1 MNQTSFNT
9 NNNNYQNQNKIFYCI
24 NTQNSSSKVGTSV
37 VPLNCGV
44 SYNKPEGHS
53 ENFVNP
59 QFNLIQ
65 NLVDQP
71 YKSVVPIDNSNVN
84 NINSMNMI
92 PRQQEYSL
100 IENPETTANNNQ
112 LNQLFNEPYH
122 PSALSII
129 AKNLSKQQQLLN
141 TNVIKVDSL
150 KQSMQYPGNSY
161 ENAFRIQEEI
171 AKRDNSSNLNTN
183 IYNLQVDAK
192 SNLANQVELQIQQR
206 QVKNQANIKPQIN
219 NLHSKVSSNY
229 LNHSQSNITCL
240 QDVEEEKTLPKKILY
255 RDNYLD
261 LLIEAYEFIKDPKNL
276 EEAEA
281 DFKYIE
287 TAILLTDTSSNQI
300 IDLKDKPKQSLGSHV
315 NINGNSQFQ
324 SNKLIKQCE
333 NKACT
338 FIEPKKNS
346 SRNWQK
352 IKLPSK
358 KSITVCNLCHK
369 AYKNKQY
376 CFFCGLIY
384 KDTHCNYSADMK
396 TWVECD
402 YCRVW
407 QHIEC
412 EEIKGNYKDLSKN
425 VNENKN
431 FKYMCNFC
439 KIKGRKNRLGS
450 WGSMKKTA
458 SIEPE
463 VPQTATKILGRK
475 TKNAYSNDMFE
486 YQKNGSRSKKQDVKL
501 NPGKF
506 YSPNYL

>member
-1 MNQTSFNT
+1 
-9 NNNNYQNQNKIFYCI
+9 
-24 NTQNSSSKVGTSV
+24 
-37 VPLNCGV
+37 
-44 SYNKPEGHS
+44 
-53 ENFVNP
+53 
-59 QFNLIQ
+59 
-65 NLVDQP
+65 
-71 YKSVVPIDNSNVN
+71 
-84 NINSMNMI
+84 
-92 PRQQEYSL
+92 
-100 IENPETTANNNQ
+100 
-112 LNQLFNEPYH
+112 
-122 PSALSII
+122 
-129 AKNLSKQQQLLN
+129 
-141 TNVIKVDSL
+141 
-150 KQSMQYPGNSY
+150 MQYSGNSY

-171 AKRDNSSNLNTN
+171 AKRDNCNLNMHSYT
-183 IYNLQVDAK
+183 QVETK
-192 SNLANQVELQIQQR
+192 PNSSNQVENQIQQK
-206 QVKNQANIKPQIN
+206 QVKSQSNIKSQNIN
-219 NLHSKVSSNY
+219 PNSNY
-229 LNHSQSNITCL
+229 LNHHQSNSNL
-240 QDVEEEKTLPKKILY
+240 QQEPEEEKTLPKKILY

-261 LLIEAYEFIKDPKNL
+261 LLIEAYEFLKDPKNL

-281 DFKYIE
+281 EFKYIE
-287 TAILLTDTSSNQI
+287 TAILLTDTSSNQN

-315 NINGNSQFQ
+315 NMNGNSQFP
-324 SNKLIKQCE
+324 SSKMIKQCE

-358 KSITVCNLCHK
+358 KTITVCNLCHK

-384 KDTHCNYSADMK
+384 KDTYCNYSADMK

-412 EEIKGNYKDLSKN
+412 EEMKGNYKDLSKN

-439 KIKGRKNRLGS
+439 KVKGRKNRLGS
-450 WGSMKKTA
+450 WGSIKKA
-458 SIEPE
+458 ANIEAE

-501 NPGKF
+501 NPGMI
-506 YSPNYL
+506 